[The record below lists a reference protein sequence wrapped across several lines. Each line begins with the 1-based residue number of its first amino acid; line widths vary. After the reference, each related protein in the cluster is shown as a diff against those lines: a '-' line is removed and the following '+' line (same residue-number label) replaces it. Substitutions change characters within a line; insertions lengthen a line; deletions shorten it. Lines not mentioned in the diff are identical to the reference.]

1 MVKNLP
7 DTARDVR
14 DMGSFPGS
22 GRWPGG
28 GNGNPLQYSF
38 LIYVFIL
45 IVYSHGGTRA

>member
-22 GRWPGG
+22 GRWPRG
-28 GNGNPLQYSF
+28 GNGNLLQYSF
-38 LIYVFIL
+38 LIDVFIL